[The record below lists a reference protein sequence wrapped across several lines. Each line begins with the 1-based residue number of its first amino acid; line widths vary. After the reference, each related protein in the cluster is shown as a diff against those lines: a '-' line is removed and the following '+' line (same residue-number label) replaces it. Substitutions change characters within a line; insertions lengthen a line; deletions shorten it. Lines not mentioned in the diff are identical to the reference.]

1 MRFTQGSNPV
11 RSRQLTHSAILRTIY
26 HYGPLRRG
34 DVAQR
39 LGLTMPT
46 ITNSVNKL
54 IAQGLVREI
63 DEPVSTASIGRK
75 AHQIDVVSDAK
86 CFAGVELRGSLRAA
100 CITDY
105 RGNILYSGLDETICE
120 DYDRGIQMACGLL
133 CQLMDKCGLT
143 FEKISGVAFCVP
155 GLVDSASGI
164 LKMHPGYNWV
174 NKDIA
179 GDVSSLTG
187 YRGPVS
193 VENNACA
200 RSTSAQMFQ
209 RDLLNPVD
217 TFAYL
222 FIAAGIACPFV
233 LNTANFFGSMV
244 GAGEVGHMVMD
255 PNGPVCVCGNHGCLE
270 AFSSDH
276 AVIDACTRALRRKQ
290 TAILERLC
298 TDGGAPTMEQI
309 LAAQSAGDAA
319 VSEIIRSALFM
330 LGIAIAN
337 ITNFSGPQMM
347 LIEGKLFRNIQNQTY
362 LRDIITQNLYSSIHS
377 VTEFTFVEANDFSG
391 ALGAAAVAI
400 SRDLEL
406 CT

>member
-1 MRFTQGSNPV
+1 MQFTQGSNPV
-11 RSRQLTHSAILRTIY
+11 RTKQMNHSAILRIIY
-26 HYGPLRRG
+26 HYGPLVRG
-34 DVAQR
+34 EVAQR

-46 ITNSVNKL
+46 ITTSVNKM

-63 DEPVSTASIGRK
+63 DEPVSTAAIGRK
-75 AHQIDVVSDAK
+75 AHKIDIVSDAK
-86 CFAGVELRGSLRAA
+86 RFAGVELRGSLRAA

-105 RGNILYSGLDETICE
+105 RGNVLYSGLDETVCE
-120 DYDRGIQMACGLL
+120 DYDRGIQMSCALL
-133 CQLMDKCGLT
+133 CRLLDECGLT
-143 FEKISGVAFCVP
+143 LEQLSGVALCVP
-155 GLVDSASGI
+155 GLVDSAHGI
-164 LKMHPGYNWV
+164 LKIHPGYNWA

-179 GDVSSLTG
+179 RDVLALTG
-187 YRGPVS
+187 YRGPIS

-209 RDLLNPVD
+209 RELLNPVEN
-217 TFAYL
+217 FAYL

-290 TAILERLC
+290 AVVLEQLC
-298 TDGGAPTMEQI
+298 ADGARPTMEQI

-319 VSEIIRSALFM
+319 VLEIIRNALFM

-337 ITNFSGPQMM
+337 ITNFSGPKMM
-347 LIEGKLFRNIQNQTY
+347 LIEGKLFRNVQNQVY
-362 LRDIITQNLYSSIHS
+362 LRDIIKQNLYSSIHS
-377 VTEFTFVEANDFSG
+377 MTKFTFVEANDLSG

-400 SRDLEL
+400 SRDLESYV
-406 CT
+406 